1 VDRIGASFYKDSS
14 ALGLNL
20 AMLIFF
26 LSSFQNM
33 GIVIIFWLPG
43 NYIWQLY
50 LISLIISSRSSGFYW
65 LSVCYVEACHLG
77 FSLSYCVNPSTTK
90 AVRYMFTFALLYL
103 CMQIYVLSIETY
115 IAVVYM
121 PAVVWF
127 NKSTPVVVFH
137 RIKHEL
143 VVAVQIFGLLQY
155 FMFPSDYWQLFLF
168 LINNKK

>member
-1 VDRIGASFYKDSS
+1 VICSITLHVFLVS
-14 ALGLNL
+14 AVRGLFLCDLTIYILLSCVHRGLNL

-103 CMQIYVLSIETY
+103 CMQIYVLSRET
-115 IAVVYM
+115 
-121 PAVVWF
+121 
-127 NKSTPVVVFH
+127 
-137 RIKHEL
+137 
-143 VVAVQIFGLLQY
+143 
-155 FMFPSDYWQLFLF
+155 
-168 LINNKK
+168 